1 MPQDPSLIEIDTE
14 GLEEAADATLDYANQ
29 LEQQRE
35 ATAEIEQETEA
46 EETQAVA
53 EQKDPRD
60 ADKWGFKAL
69 VKEGQSILSGG
80 LQDTASSIPTF
91 PERTIDAFSG
101 EMQRE
106 RLEEGGYKP
115 DWIPLWIMITQ

>member
-1 MPQDPSLIEIDTE
+1 MTDSLIEVDVNALQE
-14 GLEEAADATLDYANQ
+14 SADALAEYANQ
-29 LEQQRE
+29 QEQRTQ
-35 ATAEIEQETEA
+35 AEQEVKQQNETV
-46 EETQAVA
+46 ETQALA
-53 EQKDPRD
+53 EQKDPRE
-60 ADKWGFKAL
+60 AEQWGFKAL

-80 LQDTASSIPTF
+80 LQDTASSLTTF
-91 PERTIDAFSG
+91 HERTIDAFSG